1 MTGEE
6 QQMSRTT
13 RTVGSVV
20 LVVVLGAGAY
30 LTADA
35 YDYVPGMVTF
45 DPPPEPPE
53 PFPTAPGAVVP
64 PAVAPVL
71 AAADPAA
78 PAPSSDT
85 LTAMAINLV
94 EDERMGGSSGVV
106 VADGLTGAVLADV
119 GSGVGR
125 TPASVTKLFTGLAAL
140 VTLHPDRTLSTTV
153 VQPEPGRLVLVGGG
167 DMLLAAGHGDPEAV
181 NGRAGLA
188 DLAEATARA
197 LKLSGTTEVRLAVDD
212 SLFSGPSIHPDWVP
226 SDVAAGYVA
235 AVSPLAVNMART
247 RDTRYPPRYS
257 DPPLH
262 ATQTFAALLADQGIA
277 VVGGLSRA
285 TAADGAPELARVES
299 APVRELLPYAMHLS
313 ENTLSEVLGRLV
325 AIEQGLPGSFQGAT
339 AAVLAVAEAQ
349 GLDVT
354 SVRLSDCSGLAATT
368 RIPAG
373 VVADLLLLGTSGE
386 HPGLL
391 PLVDDLPVAGWQGTV
406 ADRFGSP
413 PALGL
418 VRAKTGSLPGVTS
431 LAGTVWTQ
439 DGRQLVFVVLADRT
453 PEGGQWAPR
462 AAIDTFVQKLAGC
475 GCRPS

>member
-1 MTGEE
+1 
-6 QQMSRTT
+6 MSRTA
-13 RTVGSVV
+13 RTVGSVA

-30 LTADA
+30 VTADA
-35 YDYVPGMVTF
+35 YDYVPGLVTF

-64 PAVAPVL
+64 PAVTPVL
-71 AAADPAA
+71 ATADPTA

-85 LTAMAINLV
+85 LTAMALDLV
-94 EDERMGGSSGVV
+94 EDERMGGSTGVV
-106 VADGLTGAVLADV
+106 VADALTGEVLADV
-119 GSGVGR
+119 GGDLGR
-125 TPASVTKLFTGLAAL
+125 TPASITKLLTAFATLTAL
-140 VTLHPDRTLSTTV
+140 PPDRTLPTTV

-188 DLAEATARA
+188 DLAAATARA
-197 LKLSGTTEVRLAVDD
+197 LRLSGTTEVRLSVDD

-235 AVSPLAVNMART
+235 AVSPLAVDMART
-247 RDTRYPPRYS
+247 RDARYPPRYS

-262 ATQTFAALLADQGIA
+262 ATQTFAALLADEGIA
-277 VVGGLSRA
+277 VVGGLSRS
-285 TAADGAPELARVES
+285 TAPEGAAELARVES
-299 APVRELLPYAMHLS
+299 APVRELLPYALHLS

-325 AIEQGLPGSFQGAT
+325 AIEHGLPGSFQGAT
-339 AAVLAVAEAQ
+339 AAVLAEASAHD
-349 GLDVT
+349 LDVT
-354 SVRLSDCSGLAATT
+354 DVRLSDCSGLAATT
-368 RIPAG
+368 RIPAD
-373 VVADLLLLGTSGE
+373 VVADLLLMGTSGQ

-391 PLVDDLPVAGWQGTV
+391 PLIDDLPVAGWQGTV
-406 ADRFGSP
+406 ADRFGST
-413 PALGL
+413 PARGL

-439 DGRQLVFVVLADRT
+439 DSRQLVFVVLADRT
-453 PEGGQWAPR
+453 PEGGQWGPR